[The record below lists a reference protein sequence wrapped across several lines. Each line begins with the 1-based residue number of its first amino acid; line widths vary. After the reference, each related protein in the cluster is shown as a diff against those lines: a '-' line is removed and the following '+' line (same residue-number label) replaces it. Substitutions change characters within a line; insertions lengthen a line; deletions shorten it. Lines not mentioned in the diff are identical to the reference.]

1 MADLDEILWTTD
13 ASVHLDRSSELD
25 ARSDQSDR
33 RRPGRKHIAPELIP
47 LLREVNDVSLV
58 QDDSTPMRG
67 IALAVV
73 LSAPVYGGLWLAI
86 RWMMS

>member
-1 MADLDEILWTTD
+1 MTDLNELLWVTD
-13 ASVHLDRSSELD
+13 GSVHPDKGSDQD

-47 LLREVNDVSLV
+47 LLREVNDASLV
-58 QDDSTPMRG
+58 RDDSAPMRG
-67 IALAVV
+67 IAFAVV
-73 LSAPVYGGLWLAI
+73 LSAPLYGGLWLAI